1 MRKTL
6 LYIPFVLAVA
16 ISVASCIN
24 VVHDNVNVVSFSSKS
39 FDNAPS
45 VSKSLKSFA
54 AIINNGPLNIEY
66 HQSDKY
72 GITILGDTGKADCVR
87 AEVVD
92 GELRLRLEPGVYHDL
107 WLKVLVQAPALSVIH
122 QNGSGDISCDVLD
135 RKPTV
140 DLKTNGSGEI
150 EISTID
156 CRDLYIA
163 INGRRISETPTQSNT
178 SLYNYYCNRATGVS
192 EIVPDIFIP
201 NVIAAND
208 FEAMAISNYIMGIKI
223 EPEFD
228 FSKYVTRECFG
239 IFNPF
244 IFVPG
249 LAVRSVWI
257 KNKALGDAI
266 YSIMERK

>member
-1 MRKTL
+1 MRKTI
-6 LYIPFVLAVA
+6 LYFSLVLAVA

-39 FDNAPS
+39 FDNAPF

-72 GITILGDTGKADCVR
+72 GITILGDTGKVDCVR

-156 CRDLYIA
+156 CRDLHIVVNGSGA
-163 INGRRISETPTQSNT
+163 VRIGEVKSVTAGLKANGSGDIHLPAVKVEDELNAKINGSGSIKLNGTAQNVKATVTGSGSITGKVDYKHFENT
-178 SLYNYYCNRATGVS
+178 KTGS
-192 EIVPDIFIP
+192 GTID
-201 NVIAAND
+201 
-208 FEAMAISNYIMGIKI
+208 
-223 EPEFD
+223 
-228 FSKYVTRECFG
+228 
-239 IFNPF
+239 
-244 IFVPG
+244 
-249 LAVRSVWI
+249 L
-257 KNKALGDAI
+257 
-266 YSIMERK
+266 